1 MKKSY
6 IYPATQI
13 HFPEV
18 EQMMALSIQEGN
30 ATNDDALTKASNW
43 EIWDEGLDSEEQNSQ
58 VDVKHHTCSCST

>member
-6 IYPATQI
+6 IYPATEI

-43 EIWDEGLDSEEQNSQ
+43 EIWDEGLDSEE
-58 VDVKHHTCSCST
+58 